1 MKTVAWTTKV
11 QRAWSRFLRFVV
23 MIEESM
29 NKDFVTPLYRR
40 VDALERETEELRG
53 KLARASASEAGKVAG

>member
-11 QRAWSRFLRFVV
+11 QHAWSRFLRFIVLV
-23 MIEESM
+23 EESA
-29 NKDFVTPLYRR
+29 NRDFVTPLYRR

-53 KLARASASEAGKVAG
+53 RLAQASASDAGKATG